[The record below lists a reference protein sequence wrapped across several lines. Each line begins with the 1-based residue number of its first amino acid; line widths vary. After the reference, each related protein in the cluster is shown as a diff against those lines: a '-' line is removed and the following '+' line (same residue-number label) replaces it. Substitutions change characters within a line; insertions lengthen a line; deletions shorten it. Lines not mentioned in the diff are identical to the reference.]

1 MHLDS
6 GSGAGAPSR
15 NDDGRDKP
23 GNDSRQAANPRGI
36 GSADG
41 GLASLSPPYGELK
54 CAGGELIP
62 VPVPARGIRVS
73 GGAVVPR
80 IVIDVSIPGIEAV
93 ITCIGAAIAPNP
105 AIRRRP
111 DMPADTGPEIRR
123 V

>member
-62 VPVPARGIRVS
+62 VPMPACRIRV
-73 GGAVVPR
+73 GRGPVVPG
-80 IVIDVSIPGIEAV
+80 IVIDVSVPGIEAV
-93 ITCIGAAIAPNP
+93 IACKGAAIAPVRIVP
-105 AIRRRP
+105 RRP
-111 DMPADTGPEIRR
+111 RMPAGPWPEVCRI
-123 V
+123 